1 MNVDGV
7 SKTVSLLENNLEAC
21 LKSWSNQKILKTLTY
36 LDDAYYNG
44 ESLVSDQTY
53 DKMIDYYKEVRK
65 QEYKKIGAP
74 IKGEK
79 VKLPIHMGS
88 MDKVKPGSSDLKNFF
103 VKYTNP
109 KCIMDKLDGTS
120 LLIDLKLCSKFIASS
135 EKLLSLEPSARADA
149 IFPSTFNF
157 IILN

>member
-1 MNVDGV
+1 M
-7 SKTVSLLENNLEAC
+7 SNLEAC

-109 KCIMDKLDGTS
+109 KCIMDKLELWIFTFIDMIEDVIPY
-120 LLIDLKLCSKFIASS
+120 LITGW
-135 EKLLSLEPSARADA
+135 LS
-149 IFPSTFNF
+149 
-157 IILN
+157 IILYQLITRGV